1 MEAAAAQNAFVVRDY
16 DKLKIIADPLRAQI
30 VELLIAEP
38 LNVRQVA
45 ERLGLVPTKL
55 YYHFGLLER
64 IGLIAVADTRLVA
77 NMVEKTYRAT
87 APRIELDPALLNF
100 RTDAG
105 KENINTALVSTLDT
119 TRDDVLRSL
128 HARYAQLE
136 HGAEARPRP
145 VVVTRALSRLDDTR
159 ADAFRDRLLAL
170 FQEFEAADLAA
181 AAGPPYLS
189 YALTVAFYPSYYFE
203 AGDERSAAPAATP
216 P

>member
-1 MEAAAAQNAFVVRDY
+1 
-16 DKLKIIADPLRAQI
+16 LPS
-30 VELLIAEP
+30 P
-38 LNVRQVA
+38 S
-45 ERLGLVPTKL
+45 TKL

-181 AAGPPYLS
+181 AAGPSHLS

-203 AGDERSAAPAATP
+203 AGDERAAAPAATP